1 MSFVS
6 GDTGSKLEV
15 TCKDDD
21 TGVVINLTGALS
33 VKLKWDDAAGAL
45 QTKTMTVTDATN
57 GVVEYVFLANEL
69 IAPQMK
75 FEVEITDSAG
85 LVLHVLDL
93 IRERVREALS

>member
-21 TGVVINLTGALS
+21 TGVVIDLTGS
-33 VKLKWDDAAGAL
+33 TVKLKWDDVAGAL
-45 QTKTMTVTDATN
+45 QTKTMTITDATN
-57 GVVEYVFLANEL
+57 GIVEYQFLATEL

-75 FEVEITDSAG
+75 FEVEITDSG
-85 LVLHVLDL
+85 GFVLHSLEL
-93 IRERVREALS
+93 IREAVREALA